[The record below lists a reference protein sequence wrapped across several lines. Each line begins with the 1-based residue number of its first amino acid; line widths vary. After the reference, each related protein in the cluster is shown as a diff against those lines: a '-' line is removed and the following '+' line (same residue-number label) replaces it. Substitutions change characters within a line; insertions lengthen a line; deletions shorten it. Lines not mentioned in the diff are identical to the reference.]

1 MSSHPALA
9 ADQLVTAS
17 DLVRHFGAWQE
28 RAARAPLYI
37 LHHGR
42 PRFVL
47 TSIETMDALCAAQP
61 SLPAP
66 TPIDA
71 IAVLDAIGDS
81 VLVADWSGAILG
93 SSRAARAYFGVLAR
107 PGAPVD
113 AIVPPGVRATL
124 AAAIRQVIDR
134 GIGERLEIASAARAG
149 RMLLLAIEPAGGG
162 VAIIAQDATRD
173 RDSRAAHAT
182 SAALAVAGIATVTL
196 DPDGMLGEPISGAFG
211 AMLDLASAVP
221 FQQRFA
227 AFFATDERPAF
238 EAALADA
245 LGGKA
250 TAPLDSALLRAAHPA
265 LRVRIALA
273 PIRRDGAIV
282 GAVAVIVAACQISD
296 LV

>member
-1 MSSHPALA
+1 MSSHPALPA
-9 ADQLVTAS
+9 GQLVTAS

-37 LHHGR
+37 LNRGR

-47 TSIETMDALCAAQP
+47 ASIETMDALCAAQP

-81 VLVADWSGAILG
+81 VLVADSSGAILG

-107 PGAPVD
+107 PGASVD

-124 AAAIRQVIDR
+124 AAAICEVIDR
-134 GIGERLEIASAARAG
+134 GIGKRLEIASAARAA
-149 RMLLLAIEPAGGG
+149 RTLLLAIEPAGGG

-173 RDSRAAHAT
+173 RELCAAQAT
-182 SAALAVAGIATVTL
+182 SAALDAAGVATVTL
-196 DPDGMLGEPISGAFG
+196 DPDGTLGEPISAAFG
-211 AMLDLASAVP
+211 AMLDLDRAAL
-221 FQQRFA
+221 FQRRFA
-227 AFFATDERPAF
+227 AIVAADQRSAF

-245 LGGKA
+245 LGGKP
-250 TAPLDSALLRAAHPA
+250 TAALDSALLRAADPA
-265 LRVRIALA
+265 LRVRIGLA
-273 PIRRDGAIV
+273 PIRCDGAIV
-282 GAVAVIVAACQISD
+282 GAVAVIVATRQISD